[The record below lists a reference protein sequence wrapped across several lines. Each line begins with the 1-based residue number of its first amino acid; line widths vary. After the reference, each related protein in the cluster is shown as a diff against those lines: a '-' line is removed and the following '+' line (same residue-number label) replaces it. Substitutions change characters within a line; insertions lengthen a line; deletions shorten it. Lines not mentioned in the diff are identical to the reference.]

1 MIPLLPPLVEF
12 MDPRSLCRY
21 GSTNKTLGKD
31 VRDTKAWEILA
42 RAQMP
47 RKTRDAASDA
57 LSQVKSHVRRRLLA
71 DAMALET
78 PQPQTFRPNQIEEFT
93 FFVRFEESASP
104 TRAAPTYRDRYRRR
118 ASPSPTPTRPPPRGR
133 VVWEG
138 NLRCDPPR
146 GRVDGPSFAN
156 GFISF
161 DLGTVWDAIR
171 RAGSWPGMER
181 MLKNPVDF
189 GSVDA
194 NVNYLQRCKITI
206 VAIRDQDEAM
216 VSLGQF
222 VFDDPVGSVGDA
234 DQKYDFR
241 SRTPLFSSARFN
253 LRLMATLEAV
263 HCAEGHGYL
272 HELVLRLNHF
282 SPEIERNDGYVDT
295 CDESQFG
302 HLLSYLAGIHHLAR
316 AHALATIENWHD
328 EARQQRPHWFV

>member
-12 MDPRSLCRY
+12 MDPKSLCRY
-21 GSTNKTLGKD
+21 SRTSKTLQKD

-47 RKTRDAASDA
+47 RKTRDAASEA

-78 PQPQTFRPNQIEEFT
+78 PQPQTFRPNEIEDFT
-93 FFVRFEESASP
+93 FFVRFVEDASP

-138 NLRCDPPR
+138 DLRYDPTMN
-146 GRVDGPSFAN
+146 GFID

-161 DLGTVWDAIR
+161 DLRPVWDAIR
-171 RAGSWPGMER
+171 RAESWPGMER
-181 MLKNPVDF
+181 ILKNPVTF

-194 NVNYLQRCKITI
+194 NVNYLQRCKISI

-216 VSLGQF
+216 VSVGQF
-222 VFDDPVGSVGDA
+222 IFDNPSSPIGNPN
-234 DQKYDFR
+234 QHYDFR
-241 SRTPLFSSARFN
+241 SRTTLFSSPRFN
-253 LRLMATLEAV
+253 LQMMANLEAV
-263 HCAEGHGYL
+263 HNAEGHGSVDV
-272 HELVLRLNHF
+272 LVLRLKHY
-282 SPEIERNDGYVDT
+282 SPEIVRNDGYVDPAT
-295 CDESQFG
+295 ICGESQFAY
-302 HLLSYLAGIHHLAR
+302 LLSYLAGTHDLAR
-316 AHALATIENWHD
+316 ESALETIENWHV
-328 EARQQRPHWFV
+328 EAMAFSQYN

>member
-1 MIPLLPPLVEF
+1 MIPLRPELVEF
-12 MDPRSLCRY
+12 LDPQGLCRY
-21 GSTNKTLGKD
+21 SGASKTLRND
-31 VRDTKAWEILA
+31 VRDTKAWELLA
-42 RAQMP
+42 KAQLP

-57 LSQVKSHVRRRLLA
+57 LSQVKSYVRRRLLA
-71 DAMALET
+71 DAMAQET
-78 PQPQTFRPNQIEEFT
+78 PQPQTFRPNQLEDFS
-93 FFVRFEESASP
+93 FFVRFAEDASS

-206 VAIRDQDEAM
+206 VAIRDQDDAM
-216 VSLGQF
+216 VSLGHF
-222 VFDDPVGSVGDA
+222 IFDNPSSPIGNPN
-234 DQKYDFR
+234 QYYDFR
-241 SRTPLFSSARFN
+241 SRTTLFSSARFN
-253 LRLMATLEAV
+253 LQMMANLEV
-263 HCAEGHGYL
+263 THNTEGHGGLNLLEIRLCHYSP
-272 HELVLRLNHF
+272 ELV
-282 SPEIERNDGYVDT
+282 RNNGYVK
-295 CDESQFG
+295 DESQFAY
-302 HLLSYLAGIHHLAR
+302 LLSYLAGTHHLAR
-316 AHALATIENWHD
+316 ESALATIENWHV
-328 EARQQRPHWFV
+328 EAMAFSQYD